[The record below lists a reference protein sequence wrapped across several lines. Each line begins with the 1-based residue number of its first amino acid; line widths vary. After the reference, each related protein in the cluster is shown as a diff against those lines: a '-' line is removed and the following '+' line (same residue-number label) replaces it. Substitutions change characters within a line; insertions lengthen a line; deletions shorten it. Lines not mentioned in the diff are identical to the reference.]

1 MEEDIKEILGEQSDA
16 EFYVNFFGDAV
27 MCALIRWL
35 SERNP
40 VLPKEFVQ
48 KLQSCIQILVKTQ
61 ERLEAETV
69 E

>member
-1 MEEDIKEILGEQSDA
+1 
-16 EFYVNFFGDAV
+16 

-48 KLQSCIQILVKTQ
+48 KLQSCIQVLVKTQ

-69 E
+69 G

>member
-1 MEEDIKEILGEQSDA
+1 
-16 EFYVNFFGDAV
+16 
-27 MCALIRWL
+27 MCTCPMAFV
-35 SERNP
+35 ERNP